1 MYGNGKRGQVLV
13 RTPGHK
19 TSSQLRLESD
29 SLRFNA
35 QPFSSTARPSKL
47 QRDVCELKKRTGFG
61 PHPSGTKL
69 KANWGGGG
77 PFGGSPRGH
86 FPRPQAPLNG
96 TGRCANY
103 KSGSAWDTTSC

>member
-61 PHPSGTKL
+61 PHPSGTKPQ
-69 KANWGGGG
+69 ANCGWRVTLC
-77 PFGGSPRGH
+77 GSTRSH
-86 FPRPQAPLNG
+86 FPRPLGRANCNG
-96 TGRCANY
+96 TYAN
-103 KSGSAWDTTSC
+103 

>member
-61 PHPSGTKL
+61 PHPRAQNL
-69 KANWGGGG
+69 KAVRSGERRVGGESSTR
-77 PFGGSPRGH
+77 FSRH
-86 FPRPQAPLNG
+86 HDQANCNG
-96 TGRCANY
+96 MNAN
-103 KSGSAWDTTSC
+103 